1 MYKINKISY
10 MACYTMDEAGVL
22 IDRSARTIR
31 AFVADGMPTIDN
43 GKPTL
48 IRGYDLINYLRTKN
62 RVTKNPLK
70 TNEMYCLRC
79 REPIIPRNKNVTI
92 HETGTSLKLSGICPL
107 CGKVANRAYK
117 ISAKDLLSVTFNIV
131 DDLSISDSAVATSY
145 CRIPES
151 SLPQHTTYKKEG
163 QLCFQL

>member
-1 MYKINKISY
+1 MYKLNKISY
-10 MACYTMDEAGVL
+10 MACYTMDEAGAL

-31 AFVADGMPTIDN
+31 AFVADGMPTIDD

-79 REPIIPRNKNVTI
+79 REPIVPLNNNVTM

-117 ISAKDLLSVTFNIV
+117 ISAKDLLSGTFHIV
-131 DDLSISDSAVATSY
+131 DDLSIYDSVTTPSD

-151 SLPQHTTYKKEG
+151 SLPQHPTPEKEG